1 MVNESDVIFSRGQEH
16 AEERT
21 RRYLRG
27 VRGCIEEMRA
37 VFLYR
42 VNLHE
47 IGIATLQRFE
57 QELRGIHEQLDTDPT
72 LKAAL
77 RNVDA
82 IIAAIQD
89 AKTSIY
95 LAIDLQNMR
104 QTYENR
110 KRLYQ
115 EYRNIAH
122 ALTYALEDLLAIP
135 PR

>member
-1 MVNESDVIFSRGQEH
+1 MVNESDLIFARGQEDV
-16 AEERT
+16 EERT
-21 RRYLRG
+21 RRHLRG

-47 IGIATLQRFE
+47 IGITTLQRFE
-57 QELRGIHEQLDTDPT
+57 QELRGIHEQLDTDTT

-77 RNVDA
+77 HNVDA

-110 KRLYQ
+110 KRLYS

-122 ALTYALEDLLAIP
+122 ALTRALEHLLAIP